1 MKHPVINLDQLTPV
15 LLSERLPGA
24 PEAYHGAAIAPISSA
39 LGAEKLGY
47 NLTEVPPGKSA
58 FPFHNHFGNEEMFF
72 ILEGQGELRYGADR
86 FPLRT
91 GDIIACP
98 CGGHERAHQIIN
110 TSESATLRYLAVS
123 TTLSPDMFQ
132 YPDSGKTGAS
142 FYSGTDAAGFP
153 QAVRL
158 RNRIDDNLD
167 YWDGE

>member
-1 MKHPVINLDQLTPV
+1 MKSPVINLDQLQAVPI
-15 LLSERLPGA
+15 SERVPGA
-24 PEAYHGAAIAPISSA
+24 PDAYLGSAIAPISSV

-47 NLTEVPPGKSA
+47 NLTVVPPGKSA

-72 ILEGQGELRYGADR
+72 ILEGCGELRFGTDR
-86 FPLRT
+86 FPLRP
-91 GDIIACP
+91 GDVIACP
-98 CGGHERAHQIIN
+98 CGGPDRAHQIIN
-110 TSESATLRYLAVS
+110 TSDTDSLRYLAVS
-123 TTLSPDMFQ
+123 TTISPDMFQ

-142 FYSGTDAAGFP
+142 HYAGVDAAGFP